1 MGSPLEWSSGRAAG
15 AAEESDMNQALMDVA
30 AIQRDILS
38 GGSLASEQVRR
49 MESAVDLQA
58 RISAILDDEA
68 GRSLDDEADRLAV
81 RDALV
86 RGLT

>member
-1 MGSPLEWSSGRAAG
+1 
-15 AAEESDMNQALMDVA
+15 MNQALMDVA

>member
-1 MGSPLEWSSGRAAG
+1 
-15 AAEESDMNQALMDVA
+15 MNQALMDVA
-30 AIQRDILS
+30 ARRT
-38 GGSLASEQVRR
+38 LASEQVRR

>member
-1 MGSPLEWSSGRAAG
+1 
-15 AAEESDMNQALMDVA
+15 MNQALMDVA

-68 GRSLDDEADRLAV
+68 SRSLDDPADRLAV

>member
-30 AIQRDILS
+30 AIQRDT
-38 GGSLASEQVRR
+38 LASEQVRR

>member
-30 AIQRDILS
+30 AIQR
-38 GGSLASEQVRR
+38 ASEQVRR

>member
-1 MGSPLEWSSGRAAG
+1 
-15 AAEESDMNQALMDVA
+15 MNQALMDVA
-30 AIQRDILS
+30 AIQRDT
-38 GGSLASEQVRR
+38 LASEQVRR

>member
-30 AIQRDILS
+30 AIQRD
-38 GGSLASEQVRR
+38 LASEQVRR

>member
-1 MGSPLEWSSGRAAG
+1 
-15 AAEESDMNQALMDVA
+15 MNQALMDVA
-30 AIQRDILS
+30 AIQRDIR
-38 GGSLASEQVRR
+38 GSSMVLARRTLASEQVRR

>member
-1 MGSPLEWSSGRAAG
+1 
-15 AAEESDMNQALMDVA
+15 MNQALMDVA
-30 AIQRDILS
+30 AIQLDILS

>member
-1 MGSPLEWSSGRAAG
+1 
-15 AAEESDMNQALMDVA
+15 MDVA

>member
-30 AIQRDILS
+30 AIQ
-38 GGSLASEQVRR
+38 LASEQVRR

>member
-1 MGSPLEWSSGRAAG
+1 M
-15 AAEESDMNQALMDVA
+15 MDVA